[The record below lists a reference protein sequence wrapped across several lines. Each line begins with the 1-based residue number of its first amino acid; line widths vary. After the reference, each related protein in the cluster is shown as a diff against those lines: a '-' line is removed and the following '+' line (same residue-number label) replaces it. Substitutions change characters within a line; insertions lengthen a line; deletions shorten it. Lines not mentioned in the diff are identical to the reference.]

1 MNNQTQTTST
11 VGSKIAAG
19 AIATA
24 KFVGHTAVAVATVA
38 AGVTAAHFIVGK
50 LTKKD

>member
-1 MNNQTQTTST
+1 MNNQTQTST
-11 VGSKIAAG
+11 IGSKIAAG
-19 AIATA
+19 AVATA

>member
-1 MNNQTQTTST
+1 MNNQTQTTA
-11 VGSKIAAG
+11 SKVAA
-19 AIATA
+19 AALATA